1 MNQAVLR
8 QAEPNYPAV
17 NPAAIFSAGM
27 KPIPPRQVL
36 VVDDDAGMR
45 AALEISFL
53 RHGWRVETAAGATE
67 AMAKFRRGQH
77 ALIVTDIRMPD
88 GDGFAVM
95 REARV
100 LAPRT
105 AVILLTAF
113 GSVPDAVTAMRDG
126 ACDYLVKPVS
136 FDQLERAAQQILSR
150 APATEPVAK
159 DSLTGAALAAPNL
172 VGHSP
177 AWLRALDRA
186 RQVAGIDADIL
197 IQAESG
203 TGKELL
209 ARMVHRLS
217 PRRERPFIAVN
228 CAAFP
233 EALLESELFGYAK
246 GAFTGAA
253 SAKPGK
259 FELAHGGTL
268 LLDEVGELP
277 LLLQPKLLRALQERE
292 FDRLGDTR
300 VMKVDIR
307 VIATTNRSLEVMVKE
322 GAFRADLYYRLNV
335 IPLSLPA
342 LRERPEDVRELAEY
356 FVGLY
361 AAGAAPVMTPEFLAR
376 LLHHSWPGNVR
387 ELANLM
393 RRAVALSGA
402 EIGVEVFEPGE
413 LNSSPRAPSPE
424 TQIQTEGMR
433 PGVSLECMEKRL
445 LEVTLDA
452 TGGNRSRAA
461 EMLGV
466 SLRTVRNK
474 IRGYGLPSRRS
485 YVHD

>member
-1 MNQAVLR
+1 MNQAAIH
-8 QAEPNYPAV
+8 QAEISHAGMNHAAL
-17 NPAAIFSAGM
+17 NPAGILSAGM
-27 KPIPPRQVL
+27 KQIPPRQVL
-36 VVDDDAGMR
+36 VVEDDAGMR

-53 RHGWRVETAAGATE
+53 RHGWRVETAGGATE
-67 AMAKFRRGQH
+67 AMVKFRRGQH
-77 ALIVTDIRMPD
+77 PLIVTDIRMPD
-88 GDGFAVM
+88 GDGFGVM
-95 REARV
+95 REARA

-113 GSVPDAVTAMRDG
+113 GSVPDAVTAMRNG
-126 ACDYLVKPVS
+126 ACDYLVKPVA
-136 FDQLERAAQQILSR
+136 FEQLEHAAQQILARTQIAESEHG
-150 APATEPVAK
+150 P
-159 DSLTGAALAAPNL
+159 L

-177 AWLRALDRA
+177 ALLRAVDRA

-209 ARMVHRLS
+209 ARMIHRLS
-217 PRRERPFIAVN
+217 PRRDRPFIAVN

-233 EALLESELFGYAK
+233 ETLLESELFGYAK

-300 VMKVDIR
+300 AVKVDIR
-307 VIATTNRSLEVMVKE
+307 VIATTNRPLEAMVKE
-322 GAFRADLYYRLNV
+322 GCFRADLYYRLNV

-342 LRERPEDVRELAEY
+342 LRERPEDVAELAEY
-356 FVGLY
+356 FVRLY
-361 AAGAAPVMTPEFLAR
+361 APPGAVPGMTEEFLGR
-376 LLHHSWPGNVR
+376 LQQHSWPGNVR

-393 RRAVALSGA
+393 RRAVALSGS
-402 EIGVEVFEPGE
+402 EIGVEVLEPCE
-413 LNSSPRAPSPE
+413 LSPPPLKADPEAAP
-424 TQIQTEGMR
+424 QAGDGLR

-474 IRGYGLPSRRS
+474 IREYGLPPRRS
-485 YVHD
+485 YVHN

>member
-1 MNQAVLR
+1 MNQMVLN
-8 QAEPNYPAV
+8 QAEI
-17 NPAAIFSAGM
+17 NPMQILSAGM
-27 KPIPPRQVL
+27 KPVPPRQVL

-53 RHGWRVETAAGATE
+53 RHGWRVETAGGASE
-67 AMAKFRRGQH
+67 AIAKFRRGQH
-77 ALIVTDIRMPD
+77 PLIVTDIRMPD
-88 GDGFAVM
+88 GDGFGVM
-95 REARV
+95 REARA

-113 GSVPDAVTAMRDG
+113 GSVPDAVTAMRNG
-126 ACDYLVKPVS
+126 ACDYLVKPVA
-136 FDQLERAAQQILSR
+136 FEQLEHAAQQILAR
-150 APATEPVAK
+150 AGSAQSEPG
-159 DSLTGAALAAPNL
+159 TL

-177 AWLRALDRA
+177 PLLRAVDRA
-186 RQVAGIDADIL
+186 RQVAGGDADIL

-209 ARMVHRLS
+209 ARLIHRLS
-217 PRRERPFIAVN
+217 PRRDRPFIAVN

-233 EALLESELFGYAK
+233 ENLLESELFGYAK

-253 SAKPGK
+253 GAKPGK

-277 LLLQPKLLRALQERE
+277 LVLQPKLLRALQERE

-300 VMKVDIR
+300 PVKVDIR
-307 VIATTNRSLEVMVKE
+307 VIATTNRPLEAMVKD
-322 GAFRADLYYRLNV
+322 GLFRADLYYRLNV

-342 LRERPEDVRELAEY
+342 LRERPGDVAELAEH
-356 FVGLY
+356 FVCLY
-361 AAGAAPVMTPEFLAR
+361 APSGTAPSISAGFLDR
-376 LLHHSWPGNVR
+376 LRQHSWPGNVR

-393 RRAVALSGA
+393 RRAVALSGS
-402 EIGVEVFEPGE
+402 EIGVEVLEPSE
-413 LNSSPRAPSPE
+413 LGSPPPRTGAGAS
-424 TQIQTEGMR
+424 GLDLKNDGLR
-433 PGVSLECMEKRL
+433 PGVSIEFMERRL
-445 LEVTLDA
+445 LEMTLDA
-452 TGGNRSRAA
+452 TGGNRSRAS

-474 IRGYGLPSRRS
+474 IREYGLPPRRS

>member
-1 MNQAVLR
+1 MNQAAIHEEEISHAGVNHAVLN
-8 QAEPNYPAV
+8 QAG
-17 NPAAIFSAGM
+17 ILSAGR

-36 VVDDDAGMR
+36 VVDDDPGMR

-53 RHGWRVETAAGATE
+53 RHGWRVETAGGAAE
-67 AMAKFRRGQH
+67 AMVKFRRGQH
-77 ALIVTDIRMPD
+77 PLIVTDIRMPD
-88 GDGFAVM
+88 GDGFGVM
-95 REARV
+95 REARA

-113 GSVPDAVTAMRDG
+113 GSVPDAVTAMRNG

-136 FDQLERAAQQILSR
+136 FEQLEHAAQQILGR
-150 APATEPVAK
+150 ARTDESESGP
-159 DSLTGAALAAPNL
+159 L
-172 VGHSP
+172 VGHSL
-177 AWLRALDRA
+177 ALGRAVDRA
-186 RQVAGIDADIL
+186 RQVAGVEADIL

-209 ARMVHRLS
+209 ARMIHRLS
-217 PRRERPFIAVN
+217 PRRDRPFIAVN

-233 EALLESELFGYAK
+233 ETLLESELFGYAK

-259 FELAHGGTL
+259 FELAHQGTL

-277 LLLQPKLLRALQERE
+277 LPLQPKLLRALQERE

-300 VMKVDIR
+300 VVKVDIR
-307 VIATTNRSLEVMVKE
+307 VIATTNRPLEAMVRE
-322 GAFRADLYYRLNV
+322 GGFRADLYYRLNV

-342 LRERPEDVRELAEY
+342 LRERPEDIAELAEY
-356 FVGLY
+356 FAGLY
-361 AAGAAPVMTPEFLAR
+361 APPAAVPRMSAEFLAR
-376 LLHHSWPGNVR
+376 LQQHSWPGNVR

-393 RRAVALSGA
+393 RRAVALSGS
-402 EIGVEVFEPGE
+402 EIGVEILEPCE
-413 LNSSPRAPSPE
+413 LGSPLPAGPPTEPE
-424 TQIQTEGMR
+424 AEDELR

-445 LEVTLDA
+445 LEMTLEA

-474 IRGYGLPSRRS
+474 IREYGLPPRRN
-485 YVHD
+485 YVNN

>member
-1 MNQAVLR
+1 MNH
-8 QAEPNYPAV
+8 
-17 NPAAIFSAGM
+17 AALNHAALNQVGILSAGM
-27 KPIPPRQVL
+27 KQIPARQVL

-53 RHGWRVETAAGATE
+53 RHGWRVETASGATD
-67 AMAKFRRGQH
+67 AIAKFRRGQH
-77 ALIVTDIRMPD
+77 PLIVTDIRMPD
-88 GDGFAVM
+88 GDGFGVM
-95 REARV
+95 REARA

-113 GSVPDAVTAMRDG
+113 GCVPDAVTAMKNG
-126 ACDYLVKPVS
+126 ACDYLVKPVA
-136 FDQLERAAQQILSR
+136 FEQLERAAEQILTRTRTIESEHG
-150 APATEPVAK
+150 P
-159 DSLTGAALAAPNL
+159 L
-172 VGHSP
+172 VGRSP
-177 AWLRALDRA
+177 ALLRAVDRA

-209 ARMVHRLS
+209 ARLIHRLS
-217 PRRERPFIAVN
+217 PRRDRPFIAVN

-233 EALLESELFGYAK
+233 ETLLESELFGYAK

-253 SAKPGK
+253 TAKPGK

-300 VMKVDIR
+300 AVKVDIR
-307 VIATTNRSLEVMVKE
+307 VIATTNRPLEAMVKE
-322 GAFRADLYYRLNV
+322 GCFRADLYYRLNV
-335 IPLSLPA
+335 IPLSLPS
-342 LRERPEDVRELAEY
+342 LRERPEDVAELAEY
-356 FVGLY
+356 FVALY
-361 AAGAAPVMTPEFLAR
+361 APPGAVPGMSAEFLAR
-376 LLHHSWPGNVR
+376 LLQHSWPGNVR

-393 RRAVALSGA
+393 RRAVALSGS
-402 EIGVEVFEPGE
+402 EIGVEVLEPCE
-413 LNSSPRAPSPE
+413 LSSPPLEARAEAS
-424 TQIQTEGMR
+424 TQADGGLR

-474 IRGYGLPSRRS
+474 IREYGLPPRRS
-485 YVHD
+485 YVHI

>member
-1 MNQAVLR
+1 MNQMVLS
-8 QAEPNYPAV
+8 QAETSHTMDAAALHPAG
-17 NPAAIFSAGM
+17 ILSAGR
-27 KPIPPRQVL
+27 KPISPRQVL

-53 RHGWRVETAAGATE
+53 RHGWRVETAAGAAE

-77 ALIVTDIRMPD
+77 PLIVTDIRMPD
-88 GDGFAVM
+88 GDGFGVM
-95 REARV
+95 REARA

-113 GSVPDAVTAMRDG
+113 GSVPDAVTAMRNG
-126 ACDYLVKPVS
+126 ACDYLVKPVA
-136 FDQLERAAQQILSR
+136 FEQLEHAAQQILAR
-150 APATEPVAK
+150 TQTAQTEHGP
-159 DSLTGAALAAPNL
+159 L

-177 AWLRALDRA
+177 ALLRAVDRA

-209 ARMVHRLS
+209 ARMIHRLS
-217 PRRERPFIAVN
+217 PRRDRPFIAVN

-233 EALLESELFGYAK
+233 ETLLESELFGYAK

-300 VMKVDIR
+300 AVKVDIR
-307 VIATTNRSLEVMVKE
+307 VIATTNRPLEVMVRQ
-322 GAFRADLYYRLNV
+322 GCFRADLYYRLNV

-342 LRERPEDVRELAEY
+342 LRERLEDVSELAEY
-356 FVGLY
+356 FVRLY
-361 AAGAAPVMTPEFLAR
+361 APGAVPGMSAEFLGR
-376 LLHHSWPGNVR
+376 LQQHCWPGNVR
-387 ELANLM
+387 ELANMM
-393 RRAVALSGA
+393 RRAVALSGS
-402 EIGVEVFEPGE
+402 EIGVDVLEPSE
-413 LNSSPRAPSPE
+413 LGPPALEASDQTL
-424 TQIQTEGMR
+424 TQADDGLR

-445 LEVTLDA
+445 LEVTLGA

-474 IRGYGLPSRRS
+474 IREYGLPPRRS
-485 YVHD
+485 YVHN